1 MYMIG
6 RHFEDKTMDATIL
19 DLRYRMKDVLQALER
34 RETVRIL
41 YHGKVK
47 GTIIPADAKPTRSV
61 KDHPLF
67 GSDRKNKKPVE
78 EVMRELRRGRHH
90 DL

>member
-1 MYMIG
+1 MIS
-6 RHFEDKTMDATIL
+6 RHFEGKTMDATIL
-19 DLRYRMKDVLQALER
+19 DLRYRMKDVLKALER

-47 GTIIPADAKPTRSV
+47 GTIIPVTANPTRSV

-78 EVMRELRRGRHH
+78 EIMRDLRRGRYH

>member
-1 MYMIG
+1 
-6 RHFEDKTMDATIL
+6 MDATIL
-19 DLRYRMKDVLQALER
+19 DLRYRMKDVLKALER

-47 GTIIPADAKPTRSV
+47 GTIIPADSKPTRSV

-67 GSDRKNKKPVE
+67 GIDRKDKKPVE
-78 EVMRELRRGRHH
+78 DVMRELRRGRYH